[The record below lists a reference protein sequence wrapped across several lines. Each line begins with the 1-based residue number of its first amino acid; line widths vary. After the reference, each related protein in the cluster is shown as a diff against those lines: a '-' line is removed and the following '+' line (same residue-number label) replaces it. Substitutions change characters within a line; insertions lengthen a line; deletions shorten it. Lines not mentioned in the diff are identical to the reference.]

1 MKILKFITT
10 IFLVAL
16 MAASVT
22 LLYNC
27 TDTDSPQ
34 GGGRIE
40 EAPPQQ
46 SGGSILD
53 NEIENS
59 PEFPNSTE
67 PGNST
72 ESSDPTDPTEPAEP
86 SDPTEPT
93 EPTEPSD
100 PTEPTEPT
108 EPSDPTEPTEPAEPS
123 DPTEP
128 DKPTEPTE
136 PTEPEKPKKELTNP
150 APNFTVL
157 DYEGNQVKLSD
168 YIGKPIV
175 LNFWATWCGYCK
187 LEMPDFERARLE
199 NPDVL
204 FLMVNATDGEYETV
218 ELAKAYIEENGYGFE
233 VVFDTMDQAQSAYG
247 ISAYPTTYFIDE
259 VGNLVAYARGAISY
273 NTLMDGIGRIK

>member
-1 MKILKFITT
+1 MKILKYVAT

-16 MAASVT
+16 IAVSVA

-27 TDTDSPQ
+27 TDADSSQ
-34 GGGRIE
+34 GGKIE

-46 SGGSILD
+46 SGGGILD
-53 NEIENS
+53 NETENS
-59 PEFPNSTE
+59 PESPDSTE

-72 ESSDPTDPTEPAEP
+72 EPGDPIDPTEPAEP
-86 SDPTEPT
+86 SDPTEP
-93 EPTEPSD
+93 D
-100 PTEPTEPT
+100 K
-108 EPSDPTEPTEPAEPS
+108 PTEPAEPS

-136 PTEPEKPKKELTNP
+136 PEEPKKELTNP

-157 DYEGNQVKLSD
+157 DYNGNQVQLSD

-175 LNFWATWCGYCK
+175 LNFWATWCYYCK
-187 LEMPDFERARLE
+187 VEMPDFERARQE

-218 ELAKAYIEENGYGFE
+218 DSAKAFIESNGYGFE
-233 VVFDTMDQAQSAYG
+233 VVFDTTGQAQNTYHVTG
-247 ISAYPTTYFIDE
+247 FPITYFIDE

-273 NTLMDGIGRIK
+273 NTLMDAIGRIK

>member
-1 MKILKFITT
+1 MKILKFIAT

-16 MAASVT
+16 IAASVA

-27 TDTDSPQ
+27 TDADSSQ
-34 GGGRIE
+34 GGKIE

-46 SGGSILD
+46 SGGILD
-53 NEIENS
+53 NETENS
-59 PEFPNSTE
+59 PESPDLTEPDNSTE
-67 PGNST
+67 P
-72 ESSDPTDPTEPAEP
+72 SDPTDPTEPAEP

-93 EPTEPSD
+93 D
-100 PTEPTEPT
+100 P
-108 EPSDPTEPTEPAEPS
+108 A
-123 DPTEP
+123 EP

-157 DYEGNQVKLSD
+157 DYNGNQVKLSD

-199 NPDVL
+199 NPDVI
-204 FLMVNATDGEYETV
+204 FLMVNATDGVYETV
-218 ELAKAYIEENGYGFE
+218 ESAKAFIESNGYGFE
-233 VVFDTMDQAQSAYG
+233 VVFDTMEQAQSAYHITG
-247 ISAYPTTYFIDE
+247 FPTTYFIDE

-273 NTLMDGIGRIK
+273 NTLIDAIGRIK

>member
-1 MKILKFITT
+1 MKILKYVAT
-10 IFLVAL
+10 IFLVVL
-16 MAASVT
+16 IVASVA

-27 TDTDSPQ
+27 TDIDSSR
-34 GGGRIE
+34 GGIIE

-53 NEIENS
+53 NETENI
-59 PEFPNSTE
+59 PESDDSTE
-67 PGNST
+67 LGNST
-72 ESSDPTDPTEPAEP
+72 NTSDPADPED
-86 SDPTEPT
+86 S
-93 EPTEPSD
+93 TEPSD

-108 EPSDPTEPTEPAEPS
+108 EPSDPTEPEE
-123 DPTEP
+123 
-128 DKPTEPTE
+128 
-136 PTEPEKPKKELTNP
+136 PKKELTNP

-157 DYEGNQVKLSD
+157 DYNGNQVKLSD

-175 LNFWATWCGYCK
+175 LNFWATWCYYCVH
-187 LEMPDFERARLE
+187 EMPDFERARQE

-218 ELAKAYIEENGYGFE
+218 DSAKAFIESNGYGFE
-233 VVFDTMDQAQSAYG
+233 VVFDTMEQAQSAYHITG
-247 ISAYPTTYFIDE
+247 FPTTYFIDE

>member
-1 MKILKFITT
+1 MKILKYVAT
-10 IFLVAL
+10 IFLIAL
-16 MAASVT
+16 IVASVA

-34 GGGRIE
+34 GGRIE

-53 NEIENS
+53 NETENS
-59 PEFPNSTE
+59 PETPDLTEPDDSTE
-67 PGNST
+67 PSA
-72 ESSDPTDPTEPAEP
+72 PADPTEPAEP
-86 SDPTEPT
+86 SDPT
-93 EPTEPSD
+93 D
-100 PTEPTEPT
+100 
-108 EPSDPTEPTEPAEPS
+108 
-123 DPTEP
+123 
-128 DKPTEPTE
+128 

-157 DYEGNQVKLSD
+157 DYNGNQVKLSD

-187 LEMPDFERARLE
+187 VEMPDFERARQE

-218 ELAKAYIEENGYGFE
+218 ESAKAFIEANGYGFE
-233 VVFDTMDQAQSAYG
+233 VVFDTTGQAQSAYHITG
-247 ISAYPTTYFIDE
+247 FPTTYFIDE
-259 VGNLVAYARGAISY
+259 VGNLVVYARGAISY
-273 NTLMDGIGRIK
+273 NRLMQNLLLIKG

>member
-1 MKILKFITT
+1 MKILKYVAT
-10 IFLVAL
+10 IFLIAL
-16 MAASVT
+16 IVASVA

-34 GGGRIE
+34 GGRIE

-53 NEIENS
+53 NETENS
-59 PEFPNSTE
+59 PETPDLTEPDDSTE
-67 PGNST
+67 PSAPADPT
-72 ESSDPTDPTEPAEP
+72 EPAEPSDPTDPTEPAEP
-86 SDPTEPT
+86 SDPT
-93 EPTEPSD
+93 D
-100 PTEPTEPT
+100 
-108 EPSDPTEPTEPAEPS
+108 
-123 DPTEP
+123 
-128 DKPTEPTE
+128 

-157 DYEGNQVKLSD
+157 DYNGNQVKLSD

-187 LEMPDFERARLE
+187 VEMPDFERARQE

-218 ELAKAYIEENGYGFE
+218 ESAKAFIEANGYGFE
-233 VVFDTMDQAQSAYG
+233 VVFDTTGQAQSAYHITG
-247 ISAYPTTYFIDE
+247 FPTTYFIDE
-259 VGNLVAYARGAISY
+259 VGNLVVYARGAISY
-273 NTLMDGIGRIK
+273 NRLMQNLLLIKG

>member
-1 MKILKFITT
+1 MKILKFIAT

-16 MAASVT
+16 IAASVA

-34 GGGRIE
+34 EGGSIE
-40 EAPPQQ
+40 EAPLQQ
-46 SGGSILD
+46 GGGSILD
-53 NEIENS
+53 NETENS
-59 PEFPNSTE
+59 PESPDLTE

-72 ESSDPTDPTEPAEP
+72 ESSDPTDPTEPTEP
-86 SDPTEPT
+86 SDPT

-100 PTEPTEPT
+100 PTEP
-108 EPSDPTEPTEPAEPS
+108 AEPS
-123 DPTEP
+123 DPTEL

-157 DYEGNQVKLSD
+157 DYNGNQVKLSD

-175 LNFWATWCGYCK
+175 LNFWATWCGYCRV
-187 LEMPDFERARLE
+187 EMPDFERARQE

-204 FLMVNATDGEYETV
+204 FLMVNATDGEFDTV
-218 ELAKAYIEENGYGFE
+218 DSAKAFIESNGYGFE
-233 VVFDTMDQAQSAYG
+233 VVFDTTGQAQNTYHVTRFP
-247 ISAYPTTYFIDE
+247 ITYFIDE

-273 NTLMDGIGRIK
+273 NTLIDVIGRIK

>member
-1 MKILKFITT
+1 MKILKFIAT

-16 MAASVT
+16 MAASVA

-46 SGGSILD
+46 SGGSISD

-59 PEFPNSTE
+59 PEFPNLTE

-72 ESSDPTDPTEPAEP
+72 ESSDPTD
-86 SDPTEPT
+86 
-93 EPTEPSD
+93 
-100 PTEPTEPT
+100 PTEPT

-136 PTEPEKPKKELTNP
+136 PDKPTEPTEPTEPEEPKKELTNP

-157 DYEGNQVKLSD
+157 DYNGNQVKLSD

-187 LEMPDFERARLE
+187 LEMPDFERARQE

-204 FLMVNATDGEYETV
+204 FLMVNATDGVYETV
-218 ELAKAYIEENGYGFE
+218 ESAKAYIEDNGYGFE
-233 VVFDTMDQAQSAYG
+233 VVFDTMEQAQSAYHITG
-247 ISAYPTTYFIDE
+247 FPTTYFIDE
-259 VGNLVAYARGAISY
+259 VGNLVVYARGAISY
-273 NTLMDGIGRIK
+273 NTLMNGIGRIK

>member
-1 MKILKFITT
+1 MKILKYVAT

-16 MAASVT
+16 IAASVA

-27 TDTDSPQ
+27 TNADSSQ
-34 GGGRIE
+34 GGKIE

-46 SGGSILD
+46 SGGILD
-53 NEIENS
+53 NETENS
-59 PEFPNSTE
+59 PETPDLTE

-72 ESSDPTDPTEPAEP
+72 EP
-86 SDPTEPT
+86 SDPT
-93 EPTEPSD
+93 
-100 PTEPTEPT
+100 
-108 EPSDPTEPTEPAEPS
+108 

-136 PTEPEKPKKELTNP
+136 PTEPEEPKKELTNP

-157 DYEGNQVKLSD
+157 DYNGNQVKLSD

-175 LNFWATWCGYCK
+175 LNFWATWCGYCQV
-187 LEMPDFERARLE
+187 EMPDFERARQE

-218 ELAKAYIEENGYGFE
+218 DSAKAFIESNGYGFE
-233 VVFDTMDQAQSAYG
+233 VVFDTTGQAQNTYHVTG
-247 ISAYPTTYFIDE
+247 FPITYFIDE

-273 NTLMDGIGRIK
+273 NTLMDAIGRIK

>member
-1 MKILKFITT
+1 MKILKFIAT

-16 MAASVT
+16 MAASVA

-53 NEIENS
+53 NEIEKS
-59 PEFPNSTE
+59 PETPDLTE

-72 ESSDPTDPTEPAEP
+72 EPSDPTEPAEPAEP
-86 SDPTEPT
+86 SDPTEPDK
-93 EPTEPSD
+93 PTD
-100 PTEPTEPT
+100 
-108 EPSDPTEPTEPAEPS
+108 PAEPS

-136 PTEPEKPKKELTNP
+136 PEEPKKELTNP

-187 LEMPDFERARLE
+187 IEMPDFERARLE
-199 NPDVL
+199 NPDVI
-204 FLMVNATDGEYETV
+204 FLMVNATDGVYETV
-218 ELAKAYIEENGYGFE
+218 ESAKAYIEDNGYGFE
-233 VVFDTMDQAQSAYG
+233 VVFDTMKQAQSAYHITG
-247 ISAYPTTYFIDE
+247 FPTTYFIDE
-259 VGNLVAYARGAISY
+259 VGNLVVYARGAISY
-273 NTLMDGIGRIK
+273 NTLMNGIGRIK